1 MEYKN
6 LKLLSN
12 ITGHQTEPLNE
23 HANLYYDDD
32 DNDEDVLRIPES
44 TENTL
49 IHTKHE
55 FLHYPYL
62 DLIAIHRHSL
72 TKK

>member
-23 HANLYYDDD
+23 HANRYYDDD
-32 DNDEDVLRIPES
+32 DNDEDVFENSRINRKHFDTHKTRIPSLSLFRFDSNTS
-44 TENTL
+44 TQFN
-49 IHTKHE
+49 
-55 FLHYPYL
+55 
-62 DLIAIHRHSL
+62 
-72 TKK
+72 